1 MIEEIKKEIKKTF
14 YIDEDDMHF
23 EKANINIDSLFEI
36 LDKYKDKE
44 IKFEDGSSKYAIV
57 KVPEL
62 KIEDGSSRY
71 AIVKVPELKIENI
84 KNYNNQPDYKSAF
97 EELKHKNLILK
108 TPNMKL
114 LNLEMQELENKYNLG
129 GE

>member
-1 MIEEIKKEIKKTF
+1 MIEEIKKEIKETF

-44 IKFEDGSSKYAIV
+44 IKFEDGSSKYCIV

-62 KIEDGSSRY
+62 KIED
-71 AIVKVPELKIENI
+71 I
-84 KNYNNQPDYKSAF
+84 KNYNNQPDYKGAW
-97 EELKHKNLILK
+97 EELKTNEMAVDKISLDI
-108 TPNMKL
+108 
-114 LNLEMQELENKYNLG
+114 MQELEQKYKLG
-129 GE
+129 G